1 MTTIPASFAALL
13 SAVQRPGDF
22 VTTGTAALMT
32 PLIEVDGVG
41 PIALP
46 LLPIQAEQ
54 LSAAAERAPYG
65 RGPQT
70 LYDES
75 VRRTSQ
81 IDAARVRI
89 GGRHWP
95 PTLEGIVGRVAEG
108 LGVSGPVSAELYK
121 MLVYGPGDFFL
132 EHRDTEKEPGMFATL
147 VIVLP
152 SLSAGGELVVR
163 HKGREKR
170 LDLRGGDPSELA
182 FAAFYADCLH
192 EVLPVT
198 AGHRLVLI
206 YNLVRPGTERPPQP
220 PDYTREAERVTAFLK
235 SWGAAAGPRK
245 LVYPLEHAYT
255 LAELDFATL
264 KGADAAVA
272 GVLAAAAPPA
282 GCDLHLALLSIE
294 ENGSAEHGSSSSY
307 RRGWDE
313 EEDGFEVVEVI
324 DRLASLTG
332 WRRPDGTPGPLGPLP
347 VEEDSEVSPPCA
359 LDDLVPD
366 EEHFQEATGNAG
378 ASFERSYRRAA
389 FVLWLRGRFFAVLSQ
404 GGPAVALP
412 YLDDLA
418 ARWEGEGGDP
428 ASPLRAEAGA
438 LAGAILADW
447 PGGGWNG
454 HGRLLVLLTRLGD
467 AEGIKT
473 LLGRIADGGSLTV
486 EDAPAIATACCLL
499 EPERAAAR
507 IAAIV
512 AGASGRVREA
522 CCALLLGVARAFTP
536 AARGALAGAAERLLD
551 AFPEANGRPAAPP
564 DARRDVWPGVGWER
578 SLAVT
583 PHLVADALAALE
595 LIAPSL
601 AERLAGRMLAAPKDY
616 GLDAVVKP
624 AVFDLMDRPEARNLT
639 VVERLRNAVLDHLLA
654 RIAEP
659 LEPPKDWRR
668 ASVLPCHC
676 PQCRELAAFLADP
689 SRERWALKAAEQAR
703 SHAETVILNAQAD
716 LDVATERRG
725 RPYTLIGTKNQ
736 AGYDRRVEQRR
747 QDLTDLERLRS
758 PSVFR

>member
-1 MTTIPASFAALL
+1 MTTIPATFAALL

-22 VTTGTAALMT
+22 VTTGTASLMT

-54 LSAAAERAPYG
+54 LTAAAERAPYG

-95 PTLEGIVGRVAEG
+95 PTLEGIVGRAAEG

-132 EHRDTEKEPGMFATL
+132 EHRDTEKEPGMFAML

-182 FAAFYADCLH
+182 FAAFYADCVH

-198 AGHRLVLI
+198 AGHRLALI

-235 SWGAAAGPRK
+235 SWGGAAGPRK
-245 LVYPLEHAYT
+245 LVYPREHAYT

-294 ENGSAEHGSSSSY
+294 ENGPAEHSGSYSY
-307 RRGWDE
+307 RRRWDE
-313 EEDGFEVVEVI
+313 EEDGFEVI
-324 DRLASLTG
+324 DRLASLTV

-347 VEEDSEVSPPCA
+347 VEEDSEVSPPGA

-366 EEHFQEATGNAG
+366 EERFQEATGNAG
-378 ASFERSYRRAA
+378 AAFEWSYRRAA
-389 FVLWLRGRFFAVLSQ
+389 LVLWLRGRFFAVLSQ

-412 YLDDLA
+412 YLDDIA

-438 LAGAILADW
+438 LADW

-486 EDAPAIATACCLL
+486 EDAPAAACWSRSVPPPGSRPSS
-499 EPERAAAR
+499 PE
-507 IAAIV
+507 
-512 AGASGRVREA
+512 
-522 CCALLLGVARAFTP
+522 
-536 AARGALAGAAERLLD
+536 
-551 AFPEANGRPAAPP
+551 RPAACGKP
-564 DARRDVWPGVGWER
+564 
-578 SLAVT
+578 
-583 PHLVADALAALE
+583 
-595 LIAPSL
+595 
-601 AERLAGRMLAAPKDY
+601 AAPCCWAWR
-616 GLDAVVKP
+616 GLSR
-624 AVFDLMDRPEARNLT
+624 RP
-639 VVERLRNAVLDHLLA
+639 
-654 RIAEP
+654 
-659 LEPPKDWRR
+659 
-668 ASVLPCHC
+668 
-676 PQCRELAAFLADP
+676 
-689 SRERWALKAAEQAR
+689 
-703 SHAETVILNAQAD
+703 
-716 LDVATERRG
+716 
-725 RPYTLIGTKNQ
+725 
-736 AGYDRRVEQRR
+736 
-747 QDLTDLERLRS
+747 
-758 PSVFR
+758 